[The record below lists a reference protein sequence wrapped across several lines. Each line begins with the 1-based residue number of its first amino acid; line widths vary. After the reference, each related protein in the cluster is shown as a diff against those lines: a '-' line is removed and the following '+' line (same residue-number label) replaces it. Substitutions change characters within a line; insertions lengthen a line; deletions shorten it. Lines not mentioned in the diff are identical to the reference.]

1 MTRKTQLA
9 KNIEEA
15 GWGKSPASQKW
26 HYFPAQETTSLCSR
40 IGFFFGERET
50 GNDESSSN
58 CAACKK
64 KLAAQQKR
72 EAKKVKATHE

>member
-1 MTRKTQLA
+1 MAKKKTQLA
-9 KNIEEA
+9 KNIEQE

-26 HYFPAQETTSLCSR
+26 HYFPAKETTSLCSR

-50 GNDESSSN
+50 GLDASPSN

-72 EAKKVKATHE
+72 AAKEATA